1 MAKAARSISVPK
13 GWEEYYRTLT
23 GLTDAFCREHLN
35 GEYAELARYAIAALC
50 RKRPSPLASGR
61 PQTWACGVLYA
72 LGQANFLHDRSGTPH
87 MSLQDLCARFGVA
100 ASTGGNKAR
109 QVRDAL
115 GIRPFDHRWMLPS
128 LLEDTGLVWMVEVD
142 GLIADARQ
150 LPRVLQEDAAR
161 RGLIPY
167 VWADRHGSADD
178 AERQKVL
185 GLYDTFRDV
194 NRELQTALA
203 EAALAVDTEGAM
215 DIAKRLGLVKERDG
229 KPVVDLNDLAPA
241 LDLALFEPGADGMT
255 AVQRHLAAA
264 GKDMA
269 PLERQVAEAMAQA
282 RFGVFNVLGRHPVAG
297 LRLGEAG
304 SGEEIWLVD
313 RALEETAP
321 PGIRLAMRV
330 FRPEAFFMSTGLALL
345 VNDRVLASVARTA
358 ADPGAAPSAEA
369 IVKAVLSKPRP

>member
-1 MAKAARSISVPK
+1 MAKAARSTSVPK

-72 LGQANFLHDRSGTPH
+72 LGQVNFLHDRSSTPY

-100 ASTGGNKAR
+100 ASTGGNKAK

-128 LLEDTGLVWMVEVD
+128 LLDDTGLVWMVEVD

-150 LPRVLQEDAAR
+150 LPRALQEDAAR

-167 VWADRHGSADD
+167 VWADRHGGADN
-178 AERQKVL
+178 AERQTIL
-185 GLYDTFRDV
+185 ERYDNFRSAS
-194 NRELQTALA
+194 RELQTALA
-203 EAALAVDTEGAM
+203 QAALAGGAM
-215 DIAKRLGLVKERDG
+215 DIAKRLGLVEERDG
-229 KPVVDLNDLAPA
+229 KLSIGLSDLTPA
-241 LDLALFEPGADGMT
+241 LDLALFEPGADGMN
-255 AVQRHLAAA
+255 AVERHLAVA

-282 RFGVFNVLGRHPVAG
+282 RFGVFTVVDHHPVAG
-297 LRLGEAG
+297 LRLDEAG
-304 SGEEIWLVD
+304 SGEAIWLVD
-313 RALEETAP
+313 RALEETAT
-321 PGIRLAMRV
+321 PGIRLALRI
-330 FRPEAFFMSTGLALL
+330 FRPEEFFMSTGLALL
-345 VNDRVLASVARTA
+345 VNDQVLASAGGTPADTA
-358 ADPGAAPSAEA
+358 VAPSAEA